1 MYLDPFDSA
10 HSGRIDAWDGRAAFF
25 GIILGWLLVGCGVY
39 FFKQLAPA
47 LHYTRFEW
55 AGGTFFPV
63 VLLCQF
69 LVLAGNRVLVLH
81 STYVHRVSY
90 HTVVVLC

>member
-10 HSGRIDAWDGRAAFF
+10 HSGRIDMWDGRAAIL

-47 LHYTRFEW
+47 LVCKQYCKFDLNSQL
-55 AGGTFFPV
+55 P
-63 VLLCQF
+63 
-69 LVLAGNRVLVLH
+69 N
-81 STYVHRVSY
+81 
-90 HTVVVLC
+90 